1 MKIEIGKII
10 KTVGLKGEFK
20 VYPYTDE
27 PELRFEKGNSIE
39 FNGSSFK
46 ITKSRLQKGC
56 PIIQVES
63 ITTIDDAMKLIGS
76 IITIDSEDLPHD
88 DGYYAYQLKGFF
100 AVYNDENIGKI
111 IDFQS
116 YGAQTNARIDLGN
129 GKTILVPF
137 IHPFVEHIDEENQSI
152 TFINLEGLL

>member
-39 FNGSSFK
+39 FNGSTYK
-46 ITKSRLQKGC
+46 IIKSRLQKGC
-56 PIIQVES
+56 PVIQVES
-63 ITTIDDAMKLIGS
+63 INSIDDAMKLIGL
-76 IITIDSEDLPHD
+76 IISIDSNDLPQD
-88 DGYYAYQLKGFF
+88 EGYYAYQLKGFS
-100 AVYNDENIGKI
+100 AYYNDKCIGTVV
-111 IDFQS
+111 DFQS

-129 GKTILVPF
+129 AKSILVPF
-137 IHPFVEHIDEENQSI
+137 IEPFIECIDEENQSI
-152 TFINLEGLL
+152 TFVKLDGLL